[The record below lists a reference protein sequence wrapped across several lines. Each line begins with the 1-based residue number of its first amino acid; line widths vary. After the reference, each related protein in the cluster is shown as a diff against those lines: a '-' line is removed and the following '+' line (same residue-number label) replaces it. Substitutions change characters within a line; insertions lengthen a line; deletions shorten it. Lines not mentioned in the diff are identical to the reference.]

1 MKTTDRELQEMVLN
15 ALEWEPGV
23 DAARIGVIVR
33 DGVVTLSGTV
43 TTLHQK
49 WAAERAARHVY
60 RVRAVA
66 NDIEVSPDQA
76 SARTDS
82 AIAEAAANALTWNA
96 AVPLD
101 SVTATVRQGWI
112 TLTGS
117 VDWQYQRQ
125 AAEHAVQHLFGVKGV
140 SNSILVKPHVT
151 AGDVKAKIQNAFKRS
166 AEVDAS
172 HVEVDAR
179 DGRIVLRGTVKSL
192 SERTEAERAAWG
204 APGVTAV
211 DDRLVVAP

>member
-15 ALEWEPGV
+15 ALEWEPGA
-23 DAARIGVIVR
+23 DAARIGVTVK
-33 DGVVTLSGTV
+33 DGIVTLNGTV

-49 WAAERAARHVY
+49 WTAERASRHVFG
-60 RVRAVA
+60 VRAVA
-66 NDIEVSPDQA
+66 NDIEVAPDEA
-76 SARTDS
+76 TSRSDT

-101 SVTATVRQGWI
+101 SVKVTVRQGWI
-112 TLTGS
+112 TLNGS

-125 AAEHAVQHLFGVKGV
+125 AAEHAVEHLYGVKGV

-151 AGDVKAKIQNAFKRS
+151 AGDVKDKIQDAFKRS

-172 HVEVDAR
+172 HVQVEAK
-179 DGRIVLRGTVKSL
+179 DGCITLRGTVRSL
-192 SERTEAERAAWG
+192 LERTEAERAAWA
-204 APGVTAV
+204 APGVTTV